1 MRLARALADA
11 YKFKLYS
18 FWQPL
23 LTYGHKP
30 LVPFEQRMA
39 TANASKLGADNACL
53 VMMTATYS
61 EAERRAALDGTFV
74 FLGGVFDSTKEPVYI
89 DQGHLGP
96 RGNEVVGQAI
106 SNYLRDHPDTSRH

>member
-39 TANASKLGADNACL
+39 TADASKLSADNACL
-53 VMMTATYS
+53 VMMTATYG
-61 EAERRAALDGTFV
+61 EAKRRAIQDGTFV

-96 RGNEVVGQAI
+96 RGNELVAQAI
-106 SNYLRDHPDTSRH
+106 ANCLRDQPGSSRH